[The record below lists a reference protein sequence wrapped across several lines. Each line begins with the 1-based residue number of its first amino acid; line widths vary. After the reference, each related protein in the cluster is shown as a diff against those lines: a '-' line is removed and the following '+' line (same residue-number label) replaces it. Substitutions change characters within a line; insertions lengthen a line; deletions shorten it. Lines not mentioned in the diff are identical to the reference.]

1 MHIGPGLGVA
11 IMMNN
16 YFHDMATGL
25 MVGSGFA
32 LHAILRIQASMNTP
46 EATLFFLKT
55 NFHMKKLFK
64 FALWWVVLGG
74 VPRTI
79 FYTSFEWANAADKFK
94 EASEAYSVLSDP
106 QKRAAY
112 DRYGF
117 DGLRGQAG
125 THLFAQFFLCRRNC
139 HWPLPCLLM
148 SCFHFSIRSR
158 TLTSN
163 P

>member
-1 MHIGPGLGVA
+1 MQIGPGLGVA

-32 LHAILRIQASMNTP
+32 LHAIMRIQASMNTT

-55 NFHMKKLFK
+55 NSHMKKLFK

-79 FYTSFEWANAADKFK
+79 FYTSFEWANAADKLQIPALAVKHVMMFT
-94 EASEAYSVLSDP
+94 AVVWGIIAWRRM
-106 QKRAAY
+106 QKKVELLAMSLPEELRA
-112 DRYGF
+112 
-117 DGLRGQAG
+117 
-125 THLFAQFFLCRRNC
+125 T
-139 HWPLPCLLM
+139 
-148 SCFHFSIRSR
+148 IK
-158 TLTSN
+158 
-163 P
+163 